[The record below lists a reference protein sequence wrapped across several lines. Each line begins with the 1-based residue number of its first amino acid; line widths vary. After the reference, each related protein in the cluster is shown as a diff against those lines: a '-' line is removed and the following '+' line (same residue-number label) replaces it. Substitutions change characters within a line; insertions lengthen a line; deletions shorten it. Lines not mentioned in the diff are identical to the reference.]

1 MPGGVNLR
9 GQAAGQ
15 NGEPGPQHG
24 GRVHSQAERGE
35 GLPLPRLGGESGRR
49 NSQMLAWFP

>member
-15 NGEPGPQHG
+15 NGEPGPQLG